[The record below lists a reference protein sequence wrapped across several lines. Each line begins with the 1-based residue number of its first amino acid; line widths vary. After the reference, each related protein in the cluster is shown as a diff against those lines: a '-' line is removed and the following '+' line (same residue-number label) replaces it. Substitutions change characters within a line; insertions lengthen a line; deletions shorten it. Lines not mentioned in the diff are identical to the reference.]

1 MCVNPIYIKAMK
13 KLRVAI
19 NGCGRIGRAF
29 LRPALER
36 PELEVVAVND
46 LASREGIEYLLKH
59 DTVYGRTGLSLDG
72 IKYLLEKEPSK
83 LPWKELE
90 VDVVVESTGFFTRAE
105 SAKAHIDAGAKR
117 VVITAPIK
125 DSDSPLIKGALPT
138 SSARGARGEVPS
150 PRGGGV
156 GAAGGMSKS
165 SDLARTNF
173 AEQNLRGRAD
183 SATSFKKGEIAET
196 VLMGLNEEKLKSCVI
211 SSNAS
216 CTTNAASPI
225 IAILDEAIGIEE
237 AVLNTVHAY
246 TATQALVDSP
256 SGRNSMREGRA
267 AAVNIIPSGTGAAIA
282 VTKAYPKLEGK
293 FDGISLRVPVIC
305 GSIADITFIAKRG
318 TSTEEVNDILRASA
332 KEARWQGIFS
342 ASDDELVS
350 SDIIGRTEGA
360 IAELSMTRVVGGNLV
375 KVLAWYDNEMG
386 YAATLVRHV
395 IEAGRHI

>member
-1 MCVNPIYIKAMK
+1 MK

-29 LRPALER
+29 LRLALER

-156 GAAGGMSKS
+156 GVAGGVFDDPHPKNQRPKISC
-165 SDLARTNF
+165 
-173 AEQNLRGRAD
+173 G
-183 SATSFKKGEIAET
+183 
-196 VLMGLNEEKLKSCVI
+196 LKSFVARPRTYWSHQRKSLSAC
-211 SSNAS
+211 N
-216 CTTNAASPI
+216 
-225 IAILDEAIGIEE
+225 LD
-237 AVLNTVHAY
+237 
-246 TATQALVDSP
+246 
-256 SGRNSMREGRA
+256 
-267 AAVNIIPSGTGAAIA
+267 
-282 VTKAYPKLEGK
+282 
-293 FDGISLRVPVIC
+293 
-305 GSIADITFIAKRG
+305 
-318 TSTEEVNDILRASA
+318 
-332 KEARWQGIFS
+332 
-342 ASDDELVS
+342 
-350 SDIIGRTEGA
+350 
-360 IAELSMTRVVGGNLV
+360 
-375 KVLAWYDNEMG
+375 
-386 YAATLVRHV
+386 
-395 IEAGRHI
+395 